1 MRTTRRLVD
10 VNDRESETRQTDR
23 QAEGRKRRKAEQT
36 FGVAYF
42 GEIAKVPR
50 SLSLL
55 LSSAARSFLHPTLL
69 STPHPRPKLQWLTP
83 EEILS
88 EAGWK
93 LEQGHSVSV
102 ESALH
107 TVKPLETGKI
117 VTVSGIILS
126 DGFII

>member
-1 MRTTRRLVD
+1 MLNAYLAAD
-10 VNDRESETRQTDR
+10 VNDRAEKARRDRQTG
-23 QAEGRKRRKAEQT
+23 GRKRRKAEQT

-42 GEIAKVPR
+42 GEIAKVPLLSP
-50 SLSLL
+50 SLS

-69 STPHPRPKLQWLTP
+69 STPHPRPKLQWLSP

-93 LEQGHSVSV
+93 QGHSVSV